1 MNYTTKLEKLHD
13 RLYRYENFEDGELDE
28 ITQEIEDIEESFT
41 DDTTVEEER
50 LHRECEDLIGQ
61 ADQYWAAEDA
71 ECERECI
78 RDEMAYEGMRHF
90 S

>member
-28 ITQEIEDIEESFT
+28 ISQEIENIDMKLN
-41 DDTTVEEER
+41 DDTTDEEFD
-50 LHRECEDLIGQ
+50 LMNQCEDLIGQ
-61 ADQYWAAEDA
+61 ADQYWAAIDA

-78 RDEMAYEGMRHF
+78 RDEMRYESMRHF